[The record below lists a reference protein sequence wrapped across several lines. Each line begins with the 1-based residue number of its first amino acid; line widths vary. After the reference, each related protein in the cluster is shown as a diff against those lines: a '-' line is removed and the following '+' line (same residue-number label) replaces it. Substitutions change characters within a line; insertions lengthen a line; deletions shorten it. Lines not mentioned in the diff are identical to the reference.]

1 MRTAMSVAL
10 HKPITLAEFLAWE
23 ERQEL
28 RYEFDGF
35 EPVAITGGTIAHDQI
50 TFDLRTALAARLAG
64 KPCRPLGPI
73 VKIIADGR
81 VRYPDAI
88 VVCRPVFPTATVADD
103 PVVVFEVL
111 SEGSSQTDLI
121 DKNREYRATPSIQ
134 RYVILQQTHKAA
146 IVFVRREDGWLSEI
160 VSGDDARLD
169 LPEIGIVVPLHEVY
183 ANSGLSEVPQEGTAA

>member
-1 MRTAMSVAL
+1 MSVAL
-10 HKPITLAEFLAWE
+10 RTPMTLAEFLLWE

-35 EPVAITGGTIAHDQI
+35 GPVAMTGGTIAHDQI
-50 TFDLRTALAARLAG
+50 IFDLRTALAARLAG
-64 KPCRPLGPI
+64 TQCRALGPN

-81 VRYPDAI
+81 ARYPDAV
-88 VVCRPVFPTATVADD
+88 VVCKPVSPDATVAAD

-134 RYVILQQTHKAA
+134 RYVVLQQTRKAV
-146 IVFVRREDGWLSEI
+146 IVFVRCEDGWLSEI
-160 VSGDDARLD
+160 LSGDEASLD
-169 LPEIGIVVPLHEVY
+169 MPEIGIALPLREIY
-183 ANSGLSEVPQEGTAA
+183 ENAGLAEAAQNGAAL